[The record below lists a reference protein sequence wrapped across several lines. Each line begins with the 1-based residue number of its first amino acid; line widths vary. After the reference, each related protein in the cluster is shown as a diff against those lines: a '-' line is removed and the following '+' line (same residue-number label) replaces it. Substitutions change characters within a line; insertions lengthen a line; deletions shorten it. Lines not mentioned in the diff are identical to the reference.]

1 MPEGLA
7 QWGPELFMTR
17 ERERRSGPAPENH
30 RGRDILQG
38 GFEPCLLAV
47 LLLSVGRESD
57 TGLTNGWLP
66 RVLARTGHLARATE
80 LAYTIS
86 DELEQGTELLEL
98 VKAGAGAGDL
108 CGAQALAE
116 SIPVRQLRD
125 QALVAL
131 VPEWARAGE
140 RDRALALAERIRYPH
155 NWAWAWALLAKAV
168 ADSGDIDAA
177 LGFAARA
184 DDEVSSYAVEGTE
197 QVLALLVEVAVATGD
212 RDRAVALADRV
223 EAVARSGTPAGWSKP
238 RSLVAVLA
246 REVLAGDLGRLD
258 ALLRPVPVP
267 AIKAGGTL
275 CGWAL
280 GEAFD
285 QDTGREEDLS
295 EDLGDPEDL
304 VGDPDEDTARPILLQ
319 SPLNAWDLAC
329 VLDAVTETADR
340 DVALA
345 LADRAETVLE
355 TGDGPHHD
363 ILLRSVTLL
372 LARHG
377 QAERTMALVELLDPD
392 LSVPRHA
399 EVVGEM
405 ARSGDTGGAE
415 CLARAITD
423 RRAQD
428 RALIG
433 VVRELARRG
442 DLGRAESLVHSINDR
457 WAQGEALVAVVRE
470 TARHG
475 DPGRA
480 GTLARSIAYRATQAR
495 ALAELAELSE
505 PFDARRLAAQAVA
518 LDSWRTVLPV
528 LERIVPRSFA
538 LIVDRMTS

>member
-1 MPEGLA
+1 M
-7 QWGPELFMTR
+7 
-17 ERERRSGPAPENH
+17 
-30 RGRDILQG
+30 
-38 GFEPCLLAV
+38 AV
-47 LLLSVGRESD
+47 LRLSVDRESD
-57 TGLTNGWLP
+57 AGLTRGWLP
-66 RVLARTGHLARATE
+66 RVLARTGHLVRAAE
-80 LAYTIS
+80 LAYTIG
-86 DELEQGTELLEL
+86 DEREQGAELLEL
-98 VKAGAGAGDL
+98 VKSGARAGDL
-108 CGAQALAE
+108 CGAQALVE

-140 RDRALALAERIRYPH
+140 RDRAVALAERIHYPH

-168 ADSGDIDAA
+168 ADSGDIGAA

-197 QVLALLVEVAVATGD
+197 QVLALLVEVADATGD
-212 RDRAVALADRV
+212 HDWAVALADRV
-223 EAVARSGTPAGWSKP
+223 ETVARSGNQAGWSKP
-238 RSLVAVLA
+238 RPLVGVLA

-258 ALLRPVPVP
+258 ALLRPLPAP
-267 AIKAGGTL
+267 AIEAGGTL

-285 QDTGREEDLS
+285 QDTGLEEDLS
-295 EDLGDPEDL
+295 EDQGDLADPGGVVGAPHEDA
-304 VGDPDEDTARPILLQ
+304 ARPIPLP
-319 SPLNAWDLAC
+319 SPLDAWDLAC
-329 VLDAVTETADR
+329 VLDAVTETADH

-355 TGDGPHHD
+355 TGDGRHHD

-377 QAERTMALVELLDPD
+377 KVERAMELVELLDPG

-399 EVVGEM
+399 EVVGEL
-405 ARSGDTGGAE
+405 ARSGDPGAAE
-415 CLARAITD
+415 ALARAITD
-423 RRAQD
+423 RRARD
-428 RALIG
+428 RALIE
-433 VVRELARRG
+433 VVRELAHRG
-442 DLGRAESLVHSINDR
+442 LLGRAESLVHSIKDR

-470 TARHG
+470 TSRHG

-480 GTLARSIAYRATQAR
+480 GNLARSIAYRATRAR

-518 LDSWRTVLPV
+518 LDNWHIVVPV
-528 LERIVPRSFA
+528 LERIVPRSIA
-538 LIVDRMTS
+538 LMADRMTS